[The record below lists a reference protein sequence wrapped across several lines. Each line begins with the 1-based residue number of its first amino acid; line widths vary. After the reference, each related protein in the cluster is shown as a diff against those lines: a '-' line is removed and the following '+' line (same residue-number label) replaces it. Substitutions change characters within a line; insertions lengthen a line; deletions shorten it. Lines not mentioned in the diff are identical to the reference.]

1 MGFLIGLEATYDTTC
16 RPNYRTLGWLI
27 NRDADGN
34 ARGHK
39 SLPATAAQD
48 PSKTATY
55 TGKIVS
61 QNGVRFILRDE
72 TNNTWYH
79 LDDQQQAGKFL
90 GKTVLVV
97 GVLDGPTNTI
107 RVKSIAEAKS

>member
-1 MGFLIGLEATYDTTC
+1 MMRRAVPTIAFSVGLLIAM
-16 RPNYRTLGWLI
+16 RTEMLGAI
-27 NRDADGN
+27 NL
-34 ARGHK
+34 
-39 SLPATAAQD
+39 SPAAPAQD

-72 TNNTWYH
+72 TNDTWYH

-90 GKTVLVV
+90 GKTVSVV